1 MKKICVFTGSRAEY
15 YILKPLL
22 NEIKKDSQLKLQL
35 VVSGT
40 HLSPEFGYT
49 VKDIV
54 NDNFYINEKIEIIL
68 SSDTPISICKSMGLL
83 LISFSESL
91 KRLKPDML
99 VLLGDR
105 FETFAAAQVAYV
117 SRIPVTHIQGGELS
131 AGAIDNGFRH
141 SITKMSSLH
150 FVYADVYKK
159 RVNQLGEATDTI
171 FNYGALNLDSINKT
185 KKLSLRRLE
194 KKLNFKLGK
203 KNILVTFH
211 SSTLEKN
218 LSRKNFNEIL
228 KSIQKIKDYKIIFT
242 KTNADTD
249 GRIINRMI
257 DEFVK
262 KNKENSISFKNL
274 GQERYVSLLKFID
287 VVIGNSSSGII
298 ETPTFKI
305 PTLNIGA
312 RQAGR
317 LKASNIIDVQP
328 NELKITKAFKYATS
342 QFFLKKIN
350 KLENPFYKKNT
361 AILIKNKIKSLAG
374 KLNII
379 KKFVDLK

>member
-1 MKKICVFTGSRAEY
+1 
-15 YILKPLL
+15 
-22 NEIKKDSQLKLQL
+22 
-35 VVSGT
+35 
-40 HLSPEFGYT
+40 
-49 VKDIV
+49 
-54 NDNFYINEKIEIIL
+54 
-68 SSDTPISICKSMGLL
+68 

-379 KKFVDLK
+379 KKFVDLKWLINI

>member
-83 LISFSESL
+83 LVSFSESL

-171 FNYGALNLDSINKT
+171 FNYGALNLDSISKT
-185 KKLSLRRLE
+185 KKLSLRKLE

-228 KSIQKIKDYKIIFT
+228 KSIKKIKDYKIIFT